1 MFEVARCRNLFLGE
15 ATNTLG
21 FLEESVI
28 IIIWFLFRLLIER
41 NCLGFLLLEEEVLE
55 ALQHTPSL
63 TLTRQ

>member
-28 IIIWFLFRLLIER
+28 IIWFLFRLLIER
-41 NCLGFLLLEEEVLE
+41 NCLGFLLLEEEVL
-55 ALQHTPSL
+55 
-63 TLTRQ
+63 

>member
-21 FLEESVI
+21 LLEESV